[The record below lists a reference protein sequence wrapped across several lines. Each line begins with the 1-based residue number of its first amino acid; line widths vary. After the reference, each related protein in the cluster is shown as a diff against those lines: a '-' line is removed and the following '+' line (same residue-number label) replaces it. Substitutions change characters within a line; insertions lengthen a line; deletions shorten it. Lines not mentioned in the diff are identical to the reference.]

1 MSLILGITGILALEG
16 KEPATSDSEEIV
28 FAQNEEAAAES
39 QIGTFYA
46 WAENLKDAFYTWVET
61 LGWRGFLIFILVYI
75 AATVAFL
82 PGSLFTIGA
91 GLIFG
96 VVVGTVAVSIGSVI
110 GAALAFLISRY
121 LAREKIK
128 ARFGSNARFRAIDT
142 AIGREGWKIVLLL
155 RLTPV
160 LPFNVSN
167 YLYGLTA
174 VRFWAYVFAS
184 WIGMFPGT
192 LLYVYIGSLGKTGLE
207 AASES
212 TDMGKLVLN
221 IVAFAATVAVT
232 VYVTKIARRA
242 LRDADLDSPA
252 TVPLEGAS

>member
-1 MSLILGITGILALEG
+1 MTFWRFLFSMSLALGITGILALEG
-16 KEPATSDSEEIV
+16 QERPSANPAEVGFTEVPEPESESRI
-28 FAQNEEAAAES
+28 ES
-39 QIGTFYA
+39 VYA
-46 WAENLKDAFYTWVET
+46 WVDS
-61 LGWRGFLIFILVYI
+61 LGWSGFLIFIIAYI
-75 AATVAFL
+75 LSTVAFI
-82 PGSLFTIGA
+82 PGSWLTVGA
-91 GLIFG
+91 GLLFG
-96 VVVGTVAVSIGSVI
+96 VVSGTIAVSIGSVI

-212 TDMGKLVLN
+212 TDTGKLVLN
-221 IVAFAATVAVT
+221 IIAFAATVAVT